1 MEDMSK
7 NPLAPLSDN
16 LGEYL
21 KEQRQSARLSVRQ
34 LSDLAGIS
42 NPYLSQIERGVKR
55 PSAEIL
61 QQIAKGLSISA
72 ETLYVQAGLLDPSET
87 PESGGNATRTAIR
100 SDAAL
105 TSRQR
110 QTLLE
115 IYDSFVG
122 ATSEPTSSAS
132 STAAAKAPAT
142 KQPAAKKPATKKSA
156 ATKSAAATT
165 TSAKK
170 TTATKAAKKTT
181 ASTAGTTSAGTSR
194 RRTIAAGTRS
204 ATTKTSGATG
214 AARTSTSGRGA
225 AAGRNR
231 RSDS

>member
-1 MEDMSK
+1 MEGMSK

-122 ATSEPTSSAS
+122 AASEPAEVAS
-132 STAAAKAPAT
+132 PTAASTAPAT
-142 KQPAAKKPATKKSA
+142 TQPATKKSGTKKPA
-156 ATKSAAATT
+156 AR
-165 TSAKK
+165 TSAGTKAKPAKK
-170 TTATKAAKKTT
+170 STATKAKKTT
-181 ASTAGTTSAGTSR
+181 ASTAGTTSTGTSR
-194 RRTIAAGTRS
+194 RRTSAAGTRS

>member
-1 MEDMSK
+1 MEGMSK

-122 ATSEPTSSAS
+122 ATSEPAEVAAP
-132 STAAAKAPAT
+132 TAASKAPAT
-142 KQPAAKKPATKKSA
+142 KQPATKKPAAKKSA
-156 ATKSAAATT
+156 ATTK
-165 TSAKK
+165 SAKK
-170 TTATKAAKKTT
+170 TTATKAKKTT
-181 ASTAGTTSAGTSR
+181 ASTAGTTSTGTSR
-194 RRTIAAGTRS
+194 RRTSAAGTRS

-214 AARTSTSGRGA
+214 AARISTSGRGA

>member
-1 MEDMSK
+1 MSK

-122 ATSEPTSSAS
+122 ATSEPAEAAVP
-132 STAAAKAPAT
+132 TAASKAPAT
-142 KQPAAKKPATKKSA
+142 TQPATKKSGTKKPA
-156 ATKSAAATT
+156 AR
-165 TSAKK
+165 TSAGTKAKPAKK
-170 TTATKAAKKTT
+170 STATKAKKTT
-181 ASTAGTTSAGTSR
+181 ASTAGTTSTGTSR
-194 RRTIAAGTRS
+194 RRTSAAGTRS